1 MRSKSLPAKATKKVW
16 AAQPRQEKGLF
27 LTWLVIGKLN
37 FEGFFCTFEEKM
49 YPSVSANSLDVF
61 ISSLDKEL
69 EIGAATQFSKFFTLK
84 KRLRPE
90 SINLLSFFRHLHSAH
105 H

>member
-1 MRSKSLPAKATKKVW
+1 MS
-16 AAQPRQEKGLF
+16 
-27 LTWLVIGKLN
+27 
-37 FEGFFCTFEEKM
+37 
-49 YPSVSANSLDVF
+49 PSVSANSLDVF

-90 SINLLSFFRHLHSAH
+90 SINLLSFFRRLHSTFH
-105 H
+105 